1 MTKSRFKH
9 LRNPEGILDHCGDN
23 AITLAAR
30 YAQIDRAAAYHRIY
44 TDFEAAAQQ
53 GIDLTVLDIGCGSG
67 DDALAFAQMGHHVT
81 AVEPSD
87 LIDIAKEKNNSPR
100 IKYVSDTLPDL
111 KRVTSKPVFD
121 AVVLGAVIQYIHP
134 QDLRASLKRMSQNL
148 KQGGKLYIS
157 YPNPPS
163 RAHQYKLPLD
173 KLMSS
178 MQDYNHF
185 ARSMGKAP
193 MLIDGIPQTIADK
206 GGRLGVDGTPV
217 MFHNIVFQ
225 KSMTKDFQP

>member
-1 MTKSRFKH
+1 MTKDRFRH
-9 LRNPEGILDHCGDN
+9 LRNPDGILDHCGEH
-23 AITLAAR
+23 AKALAAR
-30 YAQIDRAAAYHRIY
+30 YAQIDRAAAYPRIY
-44 TDFEAAAQQ
+44 ADFEAAAKQD
-53 GIDLTVLDIGCGSG
+53 IDLTVLDIGCGSG
-67 DDALAFAQMGHHVT
+67 DDAFAFAQMGHHVT

-87 LIDIAKEKNNSPR
+87 LLDIAKEKNSSSR
-100 IKYVSDTLPDL
+100 IQYVSDTLPDL
-111 KRVTSKPVFD
+111 KRVTSKPIFD

-134 QDLRASLKRMSQNL
+134 QDLRSALKRVTQNL
-148 KQGGKLYIS
+148 KQGGRLYIS

-163 RAHQYKLPLD
+163 RPHQYKLPLD
-173 KLMSS
+173 KLMST

-225 KSMTKDFQP
+225 KSMTLGYSA